1 MSQEFTEEE
10 LDAFEV
16 EMGSENPDLQPDA
29 PADEVVGDD
38 NAEPEAN
45 QEQPDG
51 DTFNL
56 AAQPEVNETGETPDD
71 SKEETNLESETQVNT
86 LAEYLKNTPM
96 EAKSKSA
103 RFLIDTPEKLQESIN
118 KSLDYHKKTAE
129 LSQWRGNI
137 EVMTQGGLTRDDLIL
152 LSEAKKGN
160 KEALA
165 ALAGSSNIDLYDV
178 QNEDAENFAPTQ
190 HYATEQ
196 ELEINMV
203 AEEIQSDPVVSEQF
217 VEYIPDMPADFKNLL
232 NTNPQALRG
241 FADDIRS
248 GVAQKI
254 YGEALSSQAMYGGDF
269 LGHYQN
275 VGQRVF
281 ANGGQPSAPAQAAP
295 QQPSQQQEPQA
306 PVMSDRERD
315 LREKAAATTQRQN
328 SGGKTFLADANSI
341 WDMDEA
347 DFDKLSPEDLRKMG

>member
-1 MSQEFTEEE
+1 MSQEFTDEE

-16 EMGSENPDLQPDA
+16 EMGSEDPHLAENTEDDP
-29 PADEVVGDD
+29 VIGDD
-38 NAEPEAN
+38 NAEPEASE
-45 QEQPDG
+45 EQPTD
-51 DTFNL
+51 DL
-56 AAQPEVNETGETPDD
+56 AAEPEVNEANETPDD
-71 SKEETNLESETQVNT
+71 STNETNPEGEVQNT
-86 LAEYLKNTPM
+86 LAQYLKDTPM

-129 LSQWRGNI
+129 LSQWRGDI
-137 EVMTQGGLTRDDLIL
+137 DIITKGGLTRDDLIL

-165 ALAGSSNIDLYDV
+165 TLAGSGNIDLYDV
-178 QNEDAENFAPTQ
+178 QNEDAANFAPTQ

-196 ELEINMV
+196 ELEINLA
-203 AEEIQSDPVVSEQF
+203 AEEIQNDPVVSEQF

-232 NTNPQALRG
+232 NTDPQALRG
-241 FADDIRS
+241 FADDIRT

-269 LGHYQN
+269 LAHYQS
-275 VGQRVF
+275 VGQRIF
-281 ANGGQPSAPAQAAP
+281 ANGGQPSAPHV
-295 QQPSQQQEPQA
+295 QQQAPNIHQGEPEARPEPQ
-306 PVMSDRERD
+306 MSNRERD
-315 LREKAAATTQRQN
+315 LREKATATTQRQK